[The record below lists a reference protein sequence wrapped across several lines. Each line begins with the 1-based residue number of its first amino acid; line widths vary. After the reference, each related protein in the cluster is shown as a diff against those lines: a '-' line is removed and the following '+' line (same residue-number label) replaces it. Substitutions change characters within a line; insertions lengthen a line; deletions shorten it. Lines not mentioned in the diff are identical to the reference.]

1 VPATLT
7 IGDLSRATHLSVK
20 TLRHYHSIDLLVP
33 DDVDVD
39 TGYRRYTVDQIPTA
53 QVIRRFRDL
62 DMPLDQIRAVLQAPD
77 LAVRNE
83 LIAAHLARLEQSLTR
98 TQSAVASL
106 RDLLAHPPAAAPVTH
121 RRVGATRAAA
131 ITATVTMGE
140 LVPWYLGG
148 FGELYATL
156 DARGVRP
163 AGPGGGLFASE
174 LWADERGE
182 ATLFVPVTAE
192 IEPLGR
198 VRPAVVPGAELAVIV
213 HAGSPANLDR
223 SYGAL
228 GAYVSGHA
236 LRVDG
241 PIREYYVVGRQE
253 TSDEGAWQ
261 TEIGWPV
268 FSTGAGALRT
278 ARYRL
283 PCGGPTCCGALFAP
297 AGHGNRPGPARFGEV
312 RLSAP
317 VPQRHECEQP
327 DAPLGQV
334 EYELQAVRDP
344 GGAAGEHANGV
355 EAEQHR
361 RRLLAGPPL
370 TRSRWRFGSSQ
381 PMWRIREAEHVA
393 TLRCRQLRCS
403 TAYASVRYCSDS
415 ACGPDSAAGL
425 LADLYTGGTPLHFDP
440 STAIPTVD
448 LQD

>member
-140 LVPWYLGG
+140 LVPWYLGA

-198 VRPAVVPGAELAVIV
+198 VRPAVVPDAELAVIV

-253 TSDEGAWQ
+253 TSDEGAWR

-268 FSTGAGALRT
+268 FSTGAGALRPRSGARCGVSPGSRSLRPASGVDQQRSGGSRQGAAARSPCRGPGNPYDRT
-278 ARYRL
+278 AADA
-283 PCGGPTCCGALFAP
+283 GGADTRHAGATQRAIRHTAVRSDLGHSSVPVGFGRPGALL
-297 AGHGNRPGPARFGEV
+297 GHGSAGADGGQFLAHLLGRATCQKSFGMT
-312 RLSAP
+312 A
-317 VPQRHECEQP
+317 
-327 DAPLGQV
+327 V
-334 EYELQAVRDP
+334 ER
-344 GGAAGEHANGV
+344 G
-355 EAEQHR
+355 
-361 RRLLAGPPL
+361 
-370 TRSRWRFGSSQ
+370 
-381 PMWRIREAEHVA
+381 I
-393 TLRCRQLRCS
+393 
-403 TAYASVRYCSDS
+403 
-415 ACGPDSAAGL
+415 
-425 LADLYTGGTPLHFDP
+425 
-440 STAIPTVD
+440 
-448 LQD
+448 